1 METLSCE
8 TNPSGEQ
15 AIGLPIEV
23 NGRQT
28 FGSNVYPD
36 NFNKEEST
44 NSLVSKT
51 ETKNIFSFNDIEEIN
66 ITNDSENKQ
75 MGDDG
80 VIDIDNE
87 VPTEAKIIS
96 EENNFDNESTKIIE
110 IMSNIFD
117 GQCLETGNHVLVKE
131 EENNVRKKN

>member
-23 NGRQT
+23 NVVILENGRQT

-36 NFNKEEST
+36 NFNKEGST

-51 ETKNIFSFNDIEEIN
+51 ETRNIFSFNDTEDIN
-66 ITNDSENKQ
+66 VTNDSENKQ

-87 VPTEAKIIS
+87 VPTEARSYPKRTILTI
-96 EENNFDNESTKIIE
+96 NL
-110 IMSNIFD
+110 
-117 GQCLETGNHVLVKE
+117 Q
-131 EENNVRKKN
+131 R